1 MINKHNK
8 FEILSILLRKIVMN
22 KFRNQL
28 FMCFKA
34 RNETLNLDK
43 LNFIKYD
50 TENKTFESFI
60 IKEKYIKNEETK
72 DNTKKI
78 KPYTVIKLDKYAP
91 GDSSKSQF
99 YSELLNNKDTSH
111 LGNKI
116 QEKLNEIQS
125 KIKEYEDFNVLIQKK
140 FFNNDFI

>member
-28 FMCFKA
+28 FICFKA

-50 TENKTFESFI
+50 TENKTFESFTI
-60 IKEKYIKNEETK
+60 IN
-72 DNTKKI
+72 N
-78 KPYTVIKLDKYAP
+78 IKLY
-91 GDSSKSQF
+91 
-99 YSELLNNKDTSH
+99 YLLLLLNS
-111 LGNKI
+111 LI
-116 QEKLNEIQS
+116 IELNYS
-125 KIKEYEDFNVLIQKK
+125 YRYY
-140 FFNNDFI
+140 

>member
-1 MINKHNK
+1 M
-8 FEILSILLRKIVMN
+8 
-22 KFRNQL
+22 
-28 FMCFKA
+28 
-34 RNETLNLDK
+34 
-43 LNFIKYD
+43 
-50 TENKTFESFI
+50 
-60 IKEKYIKNEETK
+60 
-72 DNTKKI
+72 
-78 KPYTVIKLDKYAP
+78 DKYAP